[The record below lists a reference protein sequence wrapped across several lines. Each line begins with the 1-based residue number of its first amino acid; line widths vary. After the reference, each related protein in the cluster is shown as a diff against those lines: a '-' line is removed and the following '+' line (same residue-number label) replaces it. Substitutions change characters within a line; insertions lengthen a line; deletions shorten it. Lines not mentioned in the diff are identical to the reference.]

1 MFKGVDKE
9 TIFQWTVEILNK
21 FIDRLLIRELMNARG
36 VIQKSAT
43 LRGCKES
50 HFQYLV
56 CPPLAS
62 MQAAHRPRML
72 RIRFLMVC

>member
-50 HFQYLV
+50 HFNIWY
-56 CPPLAS
+56 
-62 MQAAHRPRML
+62 AHHWPRCKL
-72 RIRFLMVC
+72 HIDPACSVSGS